1 MQETVVCETNTS
13 CYSLIIEQYIN
24 NYSDSVIGKSIKMS
38 KVTTNHQLTG
48 TRCLKPEECLVDEV
62 FM

>member
-38 KVTTNHQLTG
+38 KVTTNH
-48 TRCLKPEECLVDEV
+48 
-62 FM
+62 